1 MRAGAR
7 GGWRLVTAVAFG
19 ATATL
24 AVFLSRGAPADTA
37 LASASGSAT
46 PSATGSAAGS
56 AAGQPAGQ
64 PAGTGSPVTAVV
76 PACAASA
83 LRISVG
89 PGARLTAGVTRYAVD
104 FTNVSGTPCTLGGY
118 PRVAAYRGDGVQVG
132 ADAARDTSVA
142 ASRVLLAPG
151 QAAHAS
157 LDAVRPLPRCR
168 PVRASGLRVVVSPG
182 QPAVRYVR
190 PMTACTAPGTSG
202 QGYLHVRAIQAGTG
216 LA

>member
-46 PSATGSAAGS
+46 PSATGSAAG
-56 AAGQPAGQ
+56 PAGQ

-76 PACAASA
+76 PACTASG

-89 PGARLTAGVTRYAVD
+89 PGARLTADVTRYAVE
-104 FTNVSGTPCTLGGY
+104 FANVSGTLCTLGGY

-151 QAAHAS
+151 QAAYAS

-168 PVRASGLRVVVSPG
+168 PVPASGLRVVVSPG
-182 QPAVRYVR
+182 QPAVRYIR
-190 PMTACTAPGTSG
+190 PMTACTAPAAGG

-216 LA
+216 IA